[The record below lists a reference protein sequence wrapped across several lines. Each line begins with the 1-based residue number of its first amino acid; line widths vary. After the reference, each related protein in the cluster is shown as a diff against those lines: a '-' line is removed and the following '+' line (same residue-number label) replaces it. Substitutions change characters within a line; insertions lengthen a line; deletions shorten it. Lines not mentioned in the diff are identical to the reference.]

1 MPRRE
6 KGSYGLKPRLRVVAG
21 NDIVLGPGKADLLD
35 AVDAAGELRA
45 AANRLGMSYMRAW
58 TLLRE
63 MNRAFGRPVVE
74 TFRGGSAHGAARL
87 TPLGRRVLVLYRE
100 MERRS
105 AAAAAPAWRRLRRL
119 LPSGRGTRQAAGSP
133 PQTSSPTKRIRNT

>member
-1 MPRRE
+1 MGKRWRLSPRF
-6 KGSYGLKPRLRVVAG
+6 RVINEETIA
-21 NDIVLGPGKADLLD
+21 IGPGKVELLE
-35 AVDAAGELRA
+35 AVARTGSIRDGAESLD
-45 AANRLGMSYMRAW
+45 MSYMRAW

-74 TFRGGSAHGAARL
+74 TSRGGSAHGTARL

-105 AAAAAPAWRRLRRL
+105 GAAAAPAWRRLRRL
-119 LPSGRGTRQAAGSP
+119 LPS
-133 PQTSSPTKRIRNT
+133 RNT